1 MLKLYDT
8 KTKVHPVK
16 FRQKEFVLILKTFN
30 GVKIALGLIF
40 ALVLTV
46 NFNFALGD
54 TISDQLTASQQ
65 KLLQINQQ
73 IKGYQ
78 QQVADTQAKASSLKN
93 EISIYNDQISSLEL
107 EIEANQTQID
117 DANLQISQLQLLIN
131 QKNQEISDNKNI
143 LGQLIVELNEYDDRY
158 ALQTTVG
165 SNNLSDF
172 LDQLQYTQNL
182 QDKIYQLVKKIEDLK
197 TQLQSEQHDLQVQ
210 ATQLEQAKNQLI
222 ISQSSLTTVRNQ
234 KQQLYN
240 QTQGLEKNFQKLLAS
255 SKQDAANLQ
264 KEIEDLD
271 AQARAKV
278 GKNIITGTPGLLA
291 WPMDGIITQ
300 GYGNTGFT
308 ALGYDFHNG
317 IDIAGPPGQ
326 PIYAAA
332 DGDVLYT
339 DQSDADFG
347 NWVALK
353 STLAITK
360 GAAQIITL
368 YGHMQSFKVQVG
380 QHLSQGNLIGY
391 EGNTGNT
398 TRLIYG
404 PERGYHLHFGVYD
417 ANGFG
422 VSQGKYTSVYGNY
435 KVPYGYT
442 YNPLD
447 FLSPD

>member
-1 MLKLYDT
+1 MFKRYET
-8 KTKVHPVK
+8 KTN
-16 FRQKEFVLILKTFN
+16 LKIT
-30 GVKIALGLIF
+30 LGLIF
-40 ALVLTV
+40 ALFFVV
-46 NFNFALGD
+46 KFNFTLAD
-54 TISDQLTASQQ
+54 TTSDQIAASQQ
-65 KLLQINQQ
+65 KLEQINQQ

-78 QQVADTQAKASSLKN
+78 QQIADTQAKASSLKN

-117 DANLQISQLQLLIN
+117 NTNLQITQIQQLIQA
-131 QKNQEISDNKNI
+131 KNQEISDNKNV
-143 LGQLIVELNEYDDRY
+143 LGQMIVELNEYDDQY
-158 ALQTTVG
+158 ALQTSIG

-172 LDQLQYTQNL
+172 LDQVQYTQNL
-182 QDKIYQLVKKIEDLK
+182 QDKI
-197 TQLQSEQHDLQVQ
+197 TQLLEKIKQLKAELQTQQNNLQIKLTQLSQAQAQLQV
-210 ATQLEQAKNQLI
+210 
-222 ISQSSLTTVRNQ
+222 SQNSLTTVRNQ

-240 QTQGLEKNFQKLLAS
+240 QTQGLEKNFQKLLTS

-264 KEIEDLD
+264 KEIETLD
-271 AQARAKV
+271 AQATAKV
-278 GKNIITGTPGLLA
+278 GKNAIKGSPGLLA
-291 WPMDGIITQ
+291 WPIDGIITQ
-300 GYGNTGFT
+300 SYGNTGFT

-332 DGDVLYT
+332 DGDVINT
-339 DQSDADFG
+339 DESEADFG

-353 STLAITK
+353 STIVTAK
-360 GAAQIITL
+360 GAADIVTL
-368 YGHMQSFKVQVG
+368 YGHMQRFVVTVG
-380 QHLSQGNLIGY
+380 QHLAQGDLIGY

-422 VSQGKYTSVYGNY
+422 VSAGAYTKVYGAY

-447 FLSPD
+447 FLSPN

>member
-1 MLKLYDT
+1 MLLMFKLYDT
-8 KTKVHPVK
+8 KI
-16 FRQKEFVLILKTFN
+16 QL
-30 GVKIALGLIF
+30 KIALGLIF

-54 TISDQLTASQQ
+54 AISDQLTASQQ

-78 QQVADTQAKASSLKN
+78 QQVASTQAKASSLKN

-143 LGQLIVELNEYDDRY
+143 LGQLIVELNEFDDKY

-172 LDQLQYTQNL
+172 LDQIQYTQNL

-197 TQLQSEQHDLQVQ
+197 TQLQSEQHDLQIQVV
-210 ATQLEQAKNQLI
+210 QLEQAKDQLVV
-222 ISQSSLTTVRNQ
+222 SQSSLTTVRNQ

-255 SKQDAANLQ
+255 SKQDADNLQ
-264 KEIEDLD
+264 KEIQDLD
-271 AQARAKV
+271 AKARAKL
-278 GKNIITGTPGLLA
+278 GNKTITAAKGLLA
-291 WPMDGIITQ
+291 WPIDGILTQ

-308 ALGYDFHNG
+308 ALGYNFHNG

-339 DQSDADFG
+339 DQSNASFG
-347 NWVALK
+347 NWVALR
-353 STLAITK
+353 SSIITPS
-360 GAAQIITL
+360 GQAQIVTL
-368 YGHMQSFKVQVG
+368 YGHMQTFKVSVG
-380 QHLSQGNLIGY
+380 QHLSEGDLIGY

-417 ANGFG
+417 AQGFG
-422 VSQGKYTSVYGNY
+422 VSQGAYAKTYGAY